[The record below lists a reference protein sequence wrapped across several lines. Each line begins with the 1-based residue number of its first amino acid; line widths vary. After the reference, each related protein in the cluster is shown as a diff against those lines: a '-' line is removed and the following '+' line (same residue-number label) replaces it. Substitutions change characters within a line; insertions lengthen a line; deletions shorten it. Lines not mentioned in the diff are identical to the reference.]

1 MPRLPPGLAALL
13 LLACNPA
20 PASTPTPVPQDMSHP
35 PGPAVPEDLS
45 HPPGPNSQPF
55 SEPWLLAQAARYL
68 DDPAA
73 RRTALE
79 RSLQNPENLYSR
91 TRLGSYGRTTLGWDL
106 LPAWNPR
113 VQPVTPQRVAD
124 LSASELAATPP
135 LWDGERPHTLAAW
148 VALGERVFFSYPLRP
163 EVFAEHAV
171 TRPALARAVGLPS
184 AADGSIPGTIAFL
197 DVDGTARIGITCALC
212 HTTVDHGRII
222 AGQARRD
229 FDYGRM
235 RLAYHE
241 DTGAPLP
248 PELAR
253 RMQAWGPGR
262 ADITEDDDEDPVAIP
277 DLWQLREHDALT
289 QAATL
294 RHRSLAED
302 APLALAIRQE
312 TQILHANRERTRPP
326 RELAWALAMY
336 LYSLEP
342 PPREPTTADAAVA
355 RGEQLFTR
363 DCTGCHSDPDG
374 AGPPIA
380 ATDVGTDPA
389 LALGTSRG
397 TGLYRPAP
405 LTRVADAA
413 PYLHHGV
420 VATLADMF
428 DPARLQPGYTR
439 GAHGPGPIPGHLPG
453 TDLPLTDRNDLI
465 AYLRTR

>member
-1 MPRLPPGLAALL
+1 MPRLPGLAALTL
-13 LLACNPA
+13 LLACEPA
-20 PASTPTPVPQDMSHP
+20 ASERPATPTALTPTPPLPD
-35 PGPAVPEDLS
+35 
-45 HPPGPNSQPF
+45 PF
-55 SEPWLLAQAARYL
+55 SEPWLLAQATRYL

-79 RSLQNPENLYSR
+79 RSLQNPQNHYSR
-91 TRLGSYGRTTLGWDL
+91 TRLGSYGHTTFGWDL
-106 LPAWNPR
+106 LPPWNPR
-113 VQPVTPQRVAD
+113 TLPVTAARVAELRERRLD
-124 LSASELAATPP
+124 LTAATP
-135 LWDGERPHTLAAW
+135 LWDGQRPRTLAAW

-163 EVFAEHAV
+163 EIFAEHAI
-171 TRPALARAVGLPS
+171 TRPELAAAVGLPT
-184 AADGSIPGTIAFL
+184 APDGTFPGTVAF
-197 DVDGTARIGITCALC
+197 VDIDGEPRVGITCALC
-212 HTTVDHGRII
+212 HSTVESGRLV
-222 AGQARRD
+222 AGRARRE

-235 RLAYHE
+235 RLAYSS
-241 DTGAPLP
+241 DTGAAID

-253 RMQAWGPGR
+253 RMQGWGPGR

-277 DLWQLREHDALT
+277 DLWQLRDHDALT

-294 RHRSLAED
+294 RHRSLGAD

-336 LYSLEP
+336 LYSLAP
-342 PPREPTTADAAVA
+342 PPSPTVATDAVT
-355 RGEQLFTR
+355 RGRAIFDR
-363 DCTGCHSDPDG
+363 DCTSCHSDPDG
-374 AGPPIA
+374 AGPAIA
-380 ATDVGTDPA
+380 AADIGTDPA

-405 LTRVADAA
+405 LTAVAMAA

-420 VATLADMF
+420 VPSLESLF
-428 DPARLQPGYTR
+428 DPARLQPSYTG

-453 TDLPLTDRNDLI
+453 TELPATSRDDLI